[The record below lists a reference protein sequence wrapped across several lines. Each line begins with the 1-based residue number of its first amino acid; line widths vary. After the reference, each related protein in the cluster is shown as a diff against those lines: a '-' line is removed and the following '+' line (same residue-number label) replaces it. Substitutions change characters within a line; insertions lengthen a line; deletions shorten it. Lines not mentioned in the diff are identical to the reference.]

1 MESPTATA
9 SHISGSRV
17 TLYIVTVAWA
27 GLIFYFSTV
36 TFGPGFSQ
44 VILARELAIFHLR
57 VSPTAFHHLDTLQR
71 KAAHLIVYGIFAV
84 LLYGAVGGRDS
95 FRRRRTF
102 WCILIAAGYALTD
115 EFHQIFVPGRNAS
128 LVDCGIDTV
137 GATVALLLV
146 NQGQR
151 VLRRITGRRVVP
163 ITPEV
168 SAAENPASVTRIGVG
183 PATD

>member
-1 MESPTATA
+1 MENPTATA
-9 SHISGSRV
+9 SRIPRSQVVFGVVS
-17 TLYIVTVAWA
+17 LAWA
-27 GLIFYFSTV
+27 ALIFYFSTV
-36 TFGPGFSQ
+36 TFGTDFSRSL
-44 VILARELAIFHLR
+44 LARELSILHLS
-57 VSPTAFHHLDTLQR
+57 VSSTTFHHLDTLQR
-71 KAAHLIVYGIFAV
+71 KVAHLIVYGIFAV
-84 LLYGAVGGRDS
+84 LLYGAFGGRDS

-151 VLRRITGRRVVP
+151 VLRRITGRRIVP
-163 ITPEV
+163 MTPEV
-168 SAAENPASVTRIGVG
+168 SGAENPASVARIGVG